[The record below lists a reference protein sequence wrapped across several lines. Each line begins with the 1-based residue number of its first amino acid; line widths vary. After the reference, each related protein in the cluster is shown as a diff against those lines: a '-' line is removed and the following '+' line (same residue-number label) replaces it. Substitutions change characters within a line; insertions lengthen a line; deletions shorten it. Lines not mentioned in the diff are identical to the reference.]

1 MLPLGE
7 TTEKGPCVSY
17 AHASAVMRQLAR
29 DFGMR
34 HYTITPRGPGE
45 QTVRYLHFHLVS
57 VD

>member
-1 MLPLGE
+1 MG
-7 TTEKGPCVSY
+7 
-17 AHASAVMRQLAR
+17 QLAR

-34 HYTITPRGPGE
+34 HYTITTRGPGE